1 MFSALKKLTKSG
13 DDRCPA
19 PMPMSSSLQ
28 KKFSRGVH
36 FNSKYHENMTALTRY
51 KYVQLEN

>member
-1 MFSALKKLTKSG
+1 MFSALKKLTRIN

-19 PMPMSSSLQ
+19 PMPMSLSLQ

-36 FNSKYHENMTALTRY
+36 YNSKDPIS
-51 KYVQLEN
+51 QLVPIRQSIGKF